1 MGRLKPILKATGFAI
16 VGLWLGLIV
25 LGQWVLSPYP
35 GLVIALPQDGLA
47 ILRTVQAERV
57 VIGDS
62 RVAVIPSNDRV
73 HFIGYN
79 GATTDH
85 MVRLVGTVC
94 ALSDVPV
101 VLALGV
107 NDTVFRIGQIDR
119 SLATLE
125 QMGQDC
131 APAQVTLVQAWPGEP
146 GKPPLGDASDAESL
160 AQINAGIAELAR
172 RHGWG
177 LVRVPELGPDHTY
190 DGIHFMPPVQQ
201 RYVDL
206 LSGEAGSEGLGGVSA
221 RR

>member
-1 MGRLKPILKATGFAI
+1 M
-16 VGLWLGLIV
+16 
-25 LGQWVLSPYP
+25 
-35 GLVIALPQDGLA
+35 
-47 ILRTVQAERV
+47 
-57 VIGDS
+57 
-62 RVAVIPSNDRV
+62 
-73 HFIGYN
+73 
-79 GATTDH
+79 ATTTSLIPHKIFLAGRWVDSPD
-85 MVRLVGTVC
+85 VLVV
-94 ALSDVPV
+94 D
-101 VLALGV
+101 
-107 NDTVFRIGQIDR
+107 N
-119 SLATLE
+119 
-125 QMGQDC
+125 
-131 APAQVTLVQAWPGEP
+131 PARPGEP